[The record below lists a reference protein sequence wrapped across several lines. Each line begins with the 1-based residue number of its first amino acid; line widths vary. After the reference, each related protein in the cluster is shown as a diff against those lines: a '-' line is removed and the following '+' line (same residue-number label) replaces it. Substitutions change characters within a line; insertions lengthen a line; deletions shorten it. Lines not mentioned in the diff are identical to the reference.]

1 MSALGST
8 TGSFLSLLNKI
19 IARMARRKNRKNN
32 TVTSSG
38 NEVEGAE
45 QTEQEQP
52 FQAEPAEQQEQESTE
67 LQETQEGHYQA
78 VELGTDSSTP
88 LLIDAPVS
96 AAPISSRE
104 DAFGKWPKS
113 PFLPNFPPAAPKGSF
128 QDRTSQDAAQSP
140 HSMPFG
146 LKEEE
151 WVDSVAPLTDD
162 PHTPAFTM
170 RVIILGLLW

>member
-1 MSALGST
+1 
-8 TGSFLSLLNKI
+8 
-19 IARMARRKNRKNN
+19 MARRKNRKNN
-32 TVTSSG
+32 EGGG
-38 NEVEGAE
+38 NRVEQAE

-52 FQAEPAEQQEQESTE
+52 LQAEPTEQQ
-67 LQETQEGHYQA
+67 QETQEGHYQA
-78 VELGTDSSTP
+78 GELGTDSSTP
-88 LLIDAPVS
+88 LLNDAPVS
-96 AAPISSRE
+96 APISSRK
-104 DAFGKWPKS
+104 DAFGKWQKS

-170 RVIILGLLW
+170 RVLILGLLW